1 MRGKEELRA
10 DGAIIIIN
18 NRKKEDNKEMNNNKD
33 DYKPEAAKQFANR
46 HNRFENDVCSVEYI
60 ITNKAIVDRLL
71 DGNIRNRRL
80 NAGHMKKLSM
90 DIKNGRYVFN
100 GQPVIRDQDGYL
112 RDGQHRL
119 IAIQEAG
126 YPEIP
131 LLLVTL
137 KGDQSHIEQAYDRMD
152 INKSRTYSQRLE
164 HKGMPHAKTIASLRK
179 KITYLKTSFNT
190 FPVVPDS
197 VYDEVGQMYA
207 YEIEAVAPLVN
218 NGFTADMGA
227 AVCLVA
233 KATGLLEDC
242 VEIVKK
248 AKVGEMLK
256 VSTAEHTLM
265 KIINK
270 TVRLTPS
277 MIKKQGR
284 NSYNFA
290 VVANALIAG
299 LNGKNY
305 VSPDSNSM
313 RACKWI
319 LEQALENEIPL
330 LPRSMKEF

>member
-1 MRGKEELRA
+1 MRGQEELRA
-10 DGAIIIIN
+10 DGAIISIN
-18 NRKKEDNKEMNNNKD
+18 NRKKEDNKKMNNDKD
-33 DYKPEAAKQFANR
+33 NYKPEAAKQFANR

-60 ITNKAIVDRLL
+60 VTNKAIVDRLL

-330 LPRSMKEF
+330 LPRSMKES